1 MVKLLIALVRVCARL
16 PLPWVR
22 ALGTGLGGLL
32 WLFARSR
39 RHIVRVNLL
48 KTMPEL
54 SAVARDALAYR
65 HFVAFGQSV
74 MDRAWLW
81 HAPESLVRHRL
92 RWVGDPSVL
101 SSPGP
106 LIVFAPHFVGLDA
119 GGMAVSLD
127 VPGPVAFIFSAQ
139 SHPEVEAWVREGRER
154 SGNVQPYFRHQGMRQ
169 ILSGI
174 KKGEPLHLSP
184 DMDFGRNE
192 SIFVPFMGV
201 DKAATVP
208 SLSRLSKVT
217 GARVVPVVTRMT
229 AQGYDIEVH
238 APLADFPS
246 GDLEKDTLRTNRLL
260 ADWVRTMPEQ
270 YYWVHKRFK
279 TRPEGDAG
287 FY

>member
-1 MVKLLIALVRVCARL
+1 
-16 PLPWVR
+16 
-22 ALGTGLGGLL
+22 
-32 WLFARSR
+32 
-39 RHIVRVNLL
+39 
-48 KTMPEL
+48 
-54 SAVARDALAYR
+54 
-65 HFVAFGQSV
+65 
-74 MDRAWLW
+74 
-81 HAPESLVRHRL
+81 
-92 RWVGDPSVL
+92 
-101 SSPGP
+101 
-106 LIVFAPHFVGLDA
+106 
-119 GGMAVSLD
+119 
-127 VPGPVAFIFSAQ
+127 
-139 SHPEVEAWVREGRER
+139 
-154 SGNVQPYFRHQGMRQ
+154 
-169 ILSGI
+169 
-174 KKGEPLHLSP
+174 
-184 DMDFGRNE
+184 MDFGRNE